1 MKAASRLADEITS
14 IEHLVNSY
22 IACATPPTGLAE
34 SALDQDYTVLAL
46 RRYNEGAREFWSAT
60 IKWMKK
66 VESTVVDPIRSFV
79 HKDLAS
85 LKNVRRNL
93 DASQKHFDNVVAR
106 YAAQVRTKESS
117 SLREDAFQLHEARKA
132 YLRTSMDYCVAA
144 PQVRASLDKLLV
156 KVFSDRWREMKN
168 SRDAL
173 SGSFSKWS
181 TDIDRVRGWSKE
193 MENHER
199 VFAQELQI
207 ARKQIEETAL
217 QKFRPPRELDA
228 YSTSSAP
235 FVGNSASGLGSPKK
249 APTEGMAKQG
259 WLFQK
264 TVTGKPSRTV
274 WVRRWFYVKNGV
286 FGWLA
291 QSTRWTSVEESEK
304 IGVLLCGVRPAAQEE
319 RRFCFE
325 VKTKNTTLILQAETQ
340 AELMEWI
347 SAFEVVKRRALE
359 NPAGNRHG
367 IQSSPFAITPP
378 VAPEFAAR
386 VAEAPPGDDVV
397 ERAATLAV
405 DSGASVRPSTDGR
418 RMAGFDKEGDSKA
431 DTTSRLKQKLK
442 GASAQPSS
450 AAGPQMGGIASL
462 IAASHSAMPISPN
475 APQANSPSLSVTTDF
490 KKVLSSTIPLSSL
503 APSTLANPPAPTTLS
518 RLAIIVG
525 AERGLSLSE
534 NDDGGL
540 PGGLMA
546 NLWGS
551 TNWAIV
557 NRLERRSLR
566 EDDQSRQFP
575 RSRSPSPRARE
586 ALDLPT
592 ADEKQDPFT
601 DLAPLSQIQSAP
613 SRPQD
618 QKTGASL
625 TEAVARPVLEEYP
638 NYYPAS
644 LKAQNIQFRML
655 FPSVH
660 PEDKLVLVFRA
671 AWNPSEQQEFPG
683 RVYVTLHDIY
693 FYSNHLGLVLITGIR
708 MKSVAEITAAPGK
721 HCDFLFIHLK
731 DGVTID
737 GATRITV
744 KTFLEPQRLLQRRLD
759 FLVHND
765 QSEHPASLE
774 EVIKTLIKM
783 ENAGSDDSPIME
795 SWEDIGADASFGPSP
810 RRGQDVKTSLHIDG
824 SLDPKKH
831 HRNLTKF
838 RLPAHPV
845 EFVPQ
850 GFKTPAV
857 ERQYDI
863 TAKSLFHVLAGDK
876 SAVFQILYC
885 QRGANREFFF
895 PPQAMLISLGLVQ
908 GPWSQASQEHHRRE
922 IRYEIQNSKRQ
933 FEVADYQVIDVMND
947 HLCYV
952 ITERKTAWFL
962 PWSNYFT
969 VVLKIV
975 ITHVAKSQSKLAIYS
990 RNDWSTVP
998 VVGRSR
1004 LFDP

>member
-14 IEHLVNSY
+14 IEHLANSY
-22 IACATPPTGLAE
+22 IASAAPPAGLAE
-34 SALDQDYTVLAL
+34 SVLDQDYTVLAL
-46 RRYNEGAREFWSAT
+46 RRYNEGAKEFWSAT
-60 IKWMKK
+60 IKWMKR

-85 LKNVRRNL
+85 LKNVRRSL
-93 DASQKHFDNVVAR
+93 ETAQKNFDNIVAR
-106 YAAQVRTKESS
+106 YASQVRTKESS
-117 SLREDAFQLHEARKA
+117 SLREDAFQLHEARKS
-132 YLRTSMDYCVAA
+132 YLRVSMDYCVAA
-144 PQVRASLDKLLV
+144 PQTRASLDKLLV
-156 KVFSDRWREMKN
+156 KIFSDRWREMKN

-193 MENHER
+193 MESHER

-217 QKFRPPRELDA
+217 QKFKPPRELDA

-235 FVGNSASGLGSPKK
+235 FVGNSAPGLGSPKK
-249 APTEGMAKQG
+249 LPAEASAKQS

-264 TVTGKPSRTV
+264 TVTGKPSKTV

-286 FGWLA
+286 FGWLS
-291 QSTRWTSVEESEK
+291 QSARWTSVEESEK

-347 SAFEVVKRRALE
+347 AAFEVVKRRALE

-378 VAPEFAAR
+378 VAAEFAAR
-386 VAEAPPGDDVV
+386 VAEAPAGEEGI
-397 ERAATLAV
+397 ERAATHAV
-405 DSGASVRPSTDGR
+405 DTGASARPSTDGR
-418 RMAGFDKEGDSKA
+418 RMAAFDKDSDALKGDS
-431 DTTSRLKQKLK
+431 TSRLKQKLDQARK
-442 GASAQPSS
+442 GTALQASST
-450 AAGPQMGGIASL
+450 AGPQMGGIASL

-475 APQANSPSLSVTTDF
+475 APPSLSVTTDF
-490 KKVLSSTIPLSSL
+490 KKVLSSTMPLSSL

-557 NRLERRSLR
+557 NRLERRGLDR
-566 EDDQSRQFP
+566 DDDQSRQIE

-586 ALDLPT
+586 AADLPLS
-592 ADEKQDPFT
+592 DEKQDPFT
-601 DLAPLSQIQSAP
+601 DMAPLSQIQSAP

-618 QKTGASL
+618 QKASIASL
-625 TEAVARPVLEEYP
+625 SETSLRPVVEEYP

-644 LKAQNIQFRML
+644 LRAQNIQFRML

-683 RVYVTLHDIY
+683 RVYITLHDIY

-708 MKSVAEITAAPGK
+708 MQSVSEITAAPGK
-721 HCDFLFIHLK
+721 DCDFLFIHLK

-783 ENAGSDDSPIME
+783 ESNTSDDSPIMD
-795 SWEDIGADASFGPSP
+795 SWEDIGADASYGGPAP

-831 HRNLTKF
+831 HRNITKF

-885 QRGANREFFF
+885 QRGANRT
-895 PPQAMLISLGLVQ
+895 AVLR
-908 GPWSQASQEHHRRE
+908 HRIE
-922 IRYEIQNSKRQ
+922 S
-933 FEVADYQVIDVMND
+933 
-947 HLCYV
+947 
-952 ITERKTAWFL
+952 
-962 PWSNYFT
+962 
-969 VVLKIV
+969 
-975 ITHVAKSQSKLAIYS
+975 
-990 RNDWSTVP
+990 
-998 VVGRSR
+998 
-1004 LFDP
+1004 

>member
-1 MKAASRLADEITS
+1 LDQADRIPPRPVNLKEAALDSPTFRATTVYFGEQIDAVERWLDAYMKAASRLADEITS
-14 IEHLVNSY
+14 IEYLVNSY
-22 IACATPPTGLAE
+22 IACATPPAGLAE

-46 RRYNEGAREFWSAT
+46 RRYNDGAREFWSAT

-66 VESTVVDPIRSFV
+66 VESTVVDPIRLFV
-79 HKDLAS
+79 HKDLAA

-93 DASQKHFDNVVAR
+93 DTSQKNFDNIVAR
-106 YAAQVRTKESS
+106 HAAQVRTKESS
-117 SLREDAFQLHEARKA
+117 SLREDAFQLHEARKS
-132 YLRTSMDYCVAA
+132 YLRVSMDYCVAA

-156 KVFSDRWREMKN
+156 KIFSDRWREMKN

-217 QKFRPPRELDA
+217 QKFKPPRELDA

-235 FVGNSASGLGSPKK
+235 FVGNSASGLGSPKNP
-249 APTEGMAKQG
+249 PTEAAAKQG

-264 TVTGKPSRTV
+264 TVTGKPSKTV

-286 FGWLA
+286 FGWLS
-291 QSTRWTSVEESEK
+291 QSVRWTSVEESEK
-304 IGVLLCGVRPAAQEE
+304 IGVLLCGVRPAAHEE

-347 SAFEVVKRRALE
+347 AAFEVVKRRALE

-386 VAEAPPGDDVV
+386 VAEAPAGDEGI

-405 DSGASVRPSTDGR
+405 DSASSVRPSTDGR
-418 RMAGFDKEGDSKA
+418 RMAGFDKESDPKG
-431 DTTSRLKQKLK
+431 DTTSRLKQKLDLHRK
-442 GASAQPSS
+442 GTSAQPPSTT
-450 AAGPQMGGIASL
+450 GPQMGGIASL

-475 APQANSPSLSVTTDF
+475 APLGNTSSLSVTTDF

-518 RLAIIVG
+518 RLAIVVG

-551 TNWAIV
+551 MNWAIV
-557 NRLERRSLR
+557 NRLERRGLFR
-566 EDDQSRQFP
+566 EDDQSRQLP

-586 ALDLPT
+586 ASDLPLT
-592 ADEKQDPFT
+592 DEKQDPFT
-601 DLAPLSQIQSAP
+601 DMAPLSQIQSAP

-618 QKTGASL
+618 QKASGASL
-625 TEAVARPVLEEYP
+625 TEAAVRPVLEEYP
-638 NYYPAS
+638 SYYPAS
-644 LKAQNIQFRML
+644 LRAQNVQFRML
-655 FPSVH
+655 FPSVR

-683 RVYVTLHDIY
+683 RVYITLHDIY
-693 FYSNHLGLVLITGIR
+693 FYSNHLGLVLITGLR
-708 MKSVAEITAAPGK
+708 MQSVSDITAAPGK
-721 HCDFLFIHLK
+721 DCDFLFIHLK

-737 GATRITV
+737 GATRVTV

-765 QSEHPASLE
+765 QSDHSASLE

-783 ENAGSDDSPIME
+783 ESNTSDDSPIMD

-824 SLDPKKH
+824 SLDPKKQ
-831 HRNLTKF
+831 HRNITKF
-838 RLPAHPV
+838 RLPPYPV

-885 QRGANREFFF
+885 QRGANRKFS
-895 PPQAMLISLGLVQ
+895 ILG
-908 GPWSQASQEHHRRE
+908 GA
-922 IRYEIQNSKRQ
+922 
-933 FEVADYQVIDVMND
+933 
-947 HLCYV
+947 C
-952 ITERKTAWFL
+952 
-962 PWSNYFT
+962 
-969 VVLKIV
+969 
-975 ITHVAKSQSKLAIYS
+975 
-990 RNDWSTVP
+990 
-998 VVGRSR
+998 
-1004 LFDP
+1004 